1 MRLGRI
7 VNCRFFLPD
16 VGKRFQLQSLFNE
29 RHLIAD
35 ADLPTGATRDHRHGK
50 GRVLLADIMSQ
61 CGYNGQIPFACCWI
75 RVRGEAPGLRFN

>member
-1 MRLGRI
+1 MTFVSFGFTHDMPCGNLVRLGRI
-7 VNCRFFLPD
+7 GYCRFFLPD

-35 ADLPTGATRDHRHGK
+35 TDLPTGATRDHRHGK

-61 CGYNGQIPFACCWI
+61 CG
-75 RVRGEAPGLRFN
+75 